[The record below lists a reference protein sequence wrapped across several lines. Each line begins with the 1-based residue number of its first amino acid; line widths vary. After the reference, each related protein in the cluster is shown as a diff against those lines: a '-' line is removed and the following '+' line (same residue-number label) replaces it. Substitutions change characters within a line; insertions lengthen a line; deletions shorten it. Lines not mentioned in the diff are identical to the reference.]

1 MSGSSSSAFSNVSEA
16 STPSIGAGSLES
28 NERSVLKQRYVLEYF
43 IKDIEF
49 GFRLVPLSLNDLGE
63 EEELCCEIEE
73 TGVIPI
79 WGPLATP
86 LLLGPATKTIMDLF
100 MNKYPIRPTRDT
112 LDLDGK
118 YSSCLMRDTVK
129 TLADMQKLPDK
140 IFFFKEGKLLLKMV
154 VEKCGLD
161 AIMAIIPQEHVEV
174 MELLAEAKRR
184 AEKAISGGLVGAA
197 KMTKKPKL

>member
-1 MSGSSSSAFSNVSEA
+1 MVCLGVMSIEDRTAVLVYLKELLEHKSYKAHHRCSAQGVDSTLMNANMDDGSQSEP
-16 STPSIGAGSLES
+16 TL
-28 NERSVLKQRYVLEYF
+28 
-43 IKDIEF
+43 IEK
-49 GFRLVPLSLNDLGE
+49 
-63 EEELCCEIEE
+63 LC
-73 TGVIPI
+73 
-79 WGPLATP
+79 ATFQKKFNSCYY
-86 LLLGPATKTIMDLF
+86 T
-100 MNKYPIRPTRDT
+100 
-112 LDLDGK
+112 GK